1 MADSMAD
8 ERNRYSLN
16 SEKQRLLDGKK
27 NKRKGRLLFYY
38 RLKWLVG
45 NKCAILVLIMVT
57 LVHTF
62 DPYMMAAQYFRSYE
76 KTLFAIY
83 SGCSLFFFLFYPITG
98 LYADIKFGRFKTA
111 IAALLVS
118 SCTTILMIVGIFLL
132 WYKSIGLIG
141 LVLFSIGYILGN
153 FAHTAFYIVILSF
166 GVDQLQGASGEEL
179 SAFVCWFY
187 FCRVAGW
194 VISVPV
200 SCLTKLI
207 KDDYIFV
214 ADCAAHIC
222 CITVCLVIMM
232 SFRKSVIAEPQF
244 RANPISTIVKV
255 LKYAKNNKFPR
266 NRSALTYWEND
277 YPSRLDLGKEKYGG
291 PFTEEQVQD
300 VKTLLK
306 IIPLIVCMLVFFIQA
321 EGYSFIFQPIKNAYA
336 YCLLS
341 SEFVSLVIIIS
352 TILFHQTVLYPLLYK
367 FYPSM
372 LKRIGIGIFLCFLA
386 EVVWLVIGSVTPSE
400 TDGCILND
408 LLEYRNNATSAFIW
422 DISTYWILIPNII
435 SGLGFGTVAP
445 TTLEFAFAQAPYS
458 MRGVVV
464 GLWFMA
470 TGFLKAIG
478 FCFLYPFLR
487 IEHSCELYLF
497 VTKVVVIA
505 LSLVCF
511 VCLSYSYKL
520 RFRGDRFDQHQTV
533 ENFYSKYLEA
543 DDDDNDSAIVDA
555 DFASFTERETITNGR
570 LQDLTY

>member
-1 MADSMAD
+1 MAESM
-8 ERNRYSLN
+8 ENRYSLN
-16 SEKQRLLDGKK
+16 RENQRLLDGKK

-45 NKCAILVLIMVT
+45 NKCAVLVLIMVT

-62 DPYMMAAQYFRSYE
+62 DPYLMVGQYFRSYE

-83 SGCSLFFFLFYPITG
+83 SGCSPFFFLSYPIIG
-98 LYADIKFGRFKTA
+98 LYADMKFGRYKTA
-111 IAALLVS
+111 ITALLVS
-118 SCTTILMIVGIFLL
+118 LCTTILMMAGIFLS
-132 WYKSIGLIG
+132 WDKSIQPFELIP
-141 LVLFSIGYILGN
+141 FSIGYILGN

-187 FCRVAGW
+187 FCRTAGW
-194 VISVPV
+194 AISVPF
-200 SCLTKLI
+200 SCLAKKI
-207 KDDYIFV
+207 EGDYIFV
-214 ADCAAHIC
+214 AECVAHIF
-222 CITVCLVIMM
+222 CIAICLVIMM
-232 SFRKSVIAEPQF
+232 SFRRSVIAEPQF

-255 LKYAKNNKFPR
+255 LKYGKNNKFPR

-306 IIPLIVCMLVFFIQA
+306 MIPLIVCMLVFFIQA
-321 EGYSFIFQPIKNAYA
+321 GGYSFVFQPLKNKYA

-341 SEFVSLVIIIS
+341 SEFIGLVIIIS
-352 TILFHQTVLYPLLYK
+352 TILFHQTALYPVLYK

-386 EVVWLVIGSVTPSE
+386 EVVWVVIDVVFPSE

-408 LLEYRNNATSAFIW
+408 LLDKNVTSAFKW
-422 DISTYWILIPNII
+422 DISTHWTMIPNVI

-464 GLWFMA
+464 GLWFMV
-470 TGFLKAIG
+470 TGFSKAIG
-478 FCFLYPFLR
+478 FCLLYPFLR

-497 VTKVVVIA
+497 VTKVVIIA

-511 VCLSYSYKL
+511 VFLSYCYKL

-543 DDDDNDSAIVDA
+543 NEDNENDDSSAVVNA
-555 DFASFTERETITNGR
+555 DFESFTERETIDTNGR
-570 LQDLTY
+570 LLDLTY